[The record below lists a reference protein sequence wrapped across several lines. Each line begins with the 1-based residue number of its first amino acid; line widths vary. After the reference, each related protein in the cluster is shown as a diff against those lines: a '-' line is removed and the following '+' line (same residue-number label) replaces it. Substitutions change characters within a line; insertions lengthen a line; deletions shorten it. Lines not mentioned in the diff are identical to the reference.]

1 MGAVA
6 PGACCTM
13 ESVVINPVDPADSA
27 LSDALERYWGYKSF
41 RPLQREAMDAI
52 LAGRDSIVVLPT
64 GGGKSLCFQAPAVV
78 RPGLALVVSPLISLM
93 KDQVDTLVGNGVA
106 AACYNSALAAGEKAS
121 VVSGL
126 REGRFRLLYVSPE
139 RLVGDG
145 GEGFLNLLSQ
155 CQVGF
160 VAIDE
165 AHCISQWGHDFR
177 PEYRQ
182 LGRLRSLLPG
192 ISLHAYTATATAR
205 VRRDIAAQLG
215 LADPVELVGSFDRPN
230 LTYRVLARANLK
242 RQLQDILARH
252 RSQAGIIY
260 CTSRREVDAL
270 SAWLREI
277 GVRALPY
284 HAGLADHERSRNQDA
299 FLEEDA
305 DLIVAT
311 VAFGMGID
319 RSDVR
324 FVVHAGAPQSLEHY
338 QQESGRAGRDGLEA
352 ECLLVYSTAD
362 FMKWRLMLE
371 RNGELTDASRKLLRD
386 IERYA
391 ASVGC
396 RHRHLVTYFGEAYAR
411 SECGACD
418 YCLDELET
426 AADPIVIARKVLS
439 CVARVGQRFGVAH
452 VANVLCGKDNDQVTS
467 RRHQELTTFGL
478 LGDAPVPEVRGYI
491 EQLIAHGFLRQ
502 TDDAF
507 PVVALTGRGVELM
520 KNPGSQ
526 PDLVLARQRRRVKDR
541 VPKRSRIESESWED
555 VDRDLFDR
563 LRAVRLEIARARGVP
578 PYVIFHDT
586 TLREMARLRPRT
598 LDDLHGIRG
607 VGARKADDLGETFL
621 AAIRGS

>member
-1 MGAVA
+1 
-6 PGACCTM
+6 
-13 ESVVINPVDPADSA
+13 
-27 LSDALERYWGYKSF
+27 
-41 RPLQREAMDAI
+41 MDAI
-52 LAGRDSIVVLPT
+52 LANRDSVVVLPT
-64 GGGKSLCFQAPAVV
+64 GAGKSLCFQAPALVK
-78 RPGLALVVSPLISLM
+78 PGLAVVVSPLISLM
-93 KDQVDTLVGNGVA
+93 KDQVDTLVGNGVP
-106 AACYNSALAAGEKAS
+106 AACYNSSLGSDHKAS
-121 VVSGL
+121 VVAGL

-145 GEGFLNLLSQ
+145 GQGFLSLLSK
-155 CQVGF
+155 CQVSF

-182 LGRLRSLLPG
+182 LGGLRQSLPDV
-192 ISLHAYTATATAR
+192 SLHAYTATATAR
-205 VRRDIAAQLG
+205 VRSDIAVQLG
-215 LADPVELVGSFDRPN
+215 LTDPVELVGSFDRPN
-230 LTYRVLARANLK
+230 LIYRVIARANLK
-242 RQLQDILARH
+242 RQLLDVLARH
-252 RSQAGIIY
+252 RGQAGIVY
-260 CTSRREVDAL
+260 CTSRREVEAL
-270 SAWLREI
+270 AAWLREN

-284 HAGLADHERSRNQDA
+284 HAGLADDERSRNQDA

-305 DLIVAT
+305 DVIVAT

-396 RHRHLVTYFGEAYAR
+396 RHRHLVTYFGDTYAR
-411 SECGACD
+411 ADCSACD

-426 AADPIVIARKVLS
+426 VPEPVVLARKVLS

-452 VANVLCGKDNDQVTS
+452 VANVLCGSDTEQVTS
-467 RRHQELTTFGL
+467 RRHHELTTFGL
-478 LGDAPVPEVRGYI
+478 LRDAAVPEVRGYV

-507 PVVALTGRGVELM
+507 PIVTLTARGVELL
-520 KNPGSQ
+520 KDAEREPA
-526 PDLVLARQRRRVKDR
+526 LVLARQRRPVTDR
-541 VPKRSRIESESWED
+541 VPRRSRIESESWQD

-586 TLREMARLRPRT
+586 TLREMARIRPKT
-598 LDDLHGIRG
+598 MDDLHGIRG
-607 VGARKADDLGETFL
+607 VGARKAQDLGETFL
-621 AAIRGS
+621 QAIRERAV

>member
-1 MGAVA
+1 METPDMFPAVSTDGALA
-6 PGACCTM
+6 
-13 ESVVINPVDPADSA
+13 
-27 LSDALERYWGYKSF
+27 DALERYWGYTSF

-52 LAGRDSIVVLPT
+52 LSSRDSIVVLPT
-64 GGGKSLCFQAPAVV
+64 GGGKSLCFQAPALV
-78 RPGLALVVSPLISLM
+78 RQGLAVVVSPLISLM
-93 KDQVDTLVGNGVA
+93 KDQVDTLVGNGVPA
-106 AACYNSALAAGEKAS
+106 ALYNSSLSGEHKTA
-121 VVSGL
+121 VVAGL

-139 RLVGDG
+139 RLVG
-145 GEGFLNLLSQ
+145 EGSDSFLNLLSK
-155 CQVGF
+155 CQVSF
-160 VAIDE
+160 VAVDE

-182 LGRLRSLLPG
+182 LGRLRDLLPG
-192 ISLHAYTATATAR
+192 ISIHAYTATATAR
-205 VRRDIAAQLG
+205 VRRDISVQLG
-215 LADPVELVGSFDRPN
+215 LADPLELVGSFDRPN
-230 LTYRVLARANLK
+230 LVYRVLARSNLK
-242 RQLQDILARH
+242 KQLLDVMGRH
-252 RSQAGIIY
+252 RGQAGIIY

-270 SAWLREI
+270 SAWLRET

-284 HAGLADHERSRNQDA
+284 HAGLADAERSRNQTA

-305 DLIVAT
+305 DVIVAT

-352 ECLLVYSTAD
+352 ECVLVYSTAD

-371 RNGELTDASRKLLRD
+371 RNGELTDAARKLLRD

-396 RHRHLVTYFGEAYAR
+396 RHRHLVTYFGDTYAR
-411 SECGACD
+411 TDCSACD

-426 AADPIVIARKVLS
+426 ADEPVVLARKILS

-452 VANVLCGKDNDQVTS
+452 VANVLCGSDIEAVTS
-467 RRHQELTTFGL
+467 RRHQALSTFGL
-478 LGDAPVPEVRGYI
+478 LRGAAVPEVRGYV

-507 PVVALTGRGVELM
+507 PVVALTERGVGLLKDATSE
-520 KNPGSQ
+520 SE
-526 PDLVLARQRRRVKDR
+526 LVLARQRRPVKDR
-541 VPKRSRIESESWED
+541 VAKRSRIEAESWQD

-563 LRAVRLEIARARGVP
+563 LRAVRLEIARSRGVP

-586 TLREMARLRPRT
+586 TLRELARLRPKT
-598 LDDLHGIRG
+598 IEDLHGIRG
-607 VGARKADDLGETFL
+607 VGARKAQDLGETFL
-621 AAIRGS
+621 AAIRDA

>member
-1 MGAVA
+1 
-6 PGACCTM
+6 M
-13 ESVVINPVDPADSA
+13 ESAASHDNA
-27 LSDALERYWGYKSF
+27 LSDALERYWGYTSF

-52 LAGRDSIVVLPT
+52 LSRRDSTVVLPT
-64 GGGKSLCFQAPAVV
+64 GGGKSLCFQAPALV
-78 RPGLALVVSPLISLM
+78 RDGLAVVVSPLISLM

-106 AACYNSALAAGEKAS
+106 AACFNSSLSSQQKSSVLAD
-121 VVSGL
+121 L
-126 REGRFRLLYVSPE
+126 RGGRLRLLYVSPE

-145 GEGFLNLLSQ
+145 GEHFIALLAACHVS
-155 CQVGF
+155 F

-192 ISLHAYTATATAR
+192 ISLHAFTATATAR
-205 VRRDIAAQLG
+205 VRRDIATQLG
-215 LADPVELVGSFDRPN
+215 LVDPVELVGSFDRPN
-230 LTYRVLARANLK
+230 LVYRVLARSNLK
-242 RQLQDILARH
+242 RQLLDVLSRH
-252 RSQAGIIY
+252 RGQAGIIY

-270 SAWLREI
+270 AAWLREQH
-277 GVRALPY
+277 VRALPY
-284 HAGLADHERSRNQDA
+284 HAGLEDDARSRHQDA

-305 DLIVAT
+305 DVIVAT

-352 ECLLVYSTAD
+352 ECLLIYSTVD
-362 FMKWRLMLE
+362 FMKWRMMLE
-371 RNGELTDASRKLLRD
+371 RNGELTDASRRLLAD

-391 ASVGC
+391 ASVAC
-396 RHRHLVTYFGEAYAR
+396 RHQTLVGYFGERY
-411 SECGACD
+411 SKSNCGACD
-418 YCLDELET
+418 YCLEELET
-426 AADPIVIARKVLS
+426 ANEPILLARKILS

-452 VANVLCGKDNDQVTS
+452 VANVLCGSETDPITARKH
-467 RRHQELTTFGL
+467 HQLTTFGL
-478 LGDAPVPEVRGYI
+478 LRDAPAPEVRGYI

-507 PVVALTGRGVELM
+507 PVVVLTERGVELM
-520 KNPGSQ
+520 KDPASH
-526 PDLVLARQRRRVKDR
+526 PDLMLARQRRPTKER

-563 LRAVRLEIARARGVP
+563 LRGVRLQIARARGVP

-586 TLREMARLRPRT
+586 TLREMARIRPQT
-598 LDDLHGIRG
+598 IDELHGIRG
-607 VGARKADDLGETFL
+607 VGARKAEDLGETFL
-621 AAIRGS
+621 AAIRGG